1 MLIGGLESAGH
12 GIGAHFKGFVVDGFS
27 REHCTFSNRLNLFAT
42 TGADDSSE
50 GMRFGKFNKTINFRF
65 AAFPS
70 EGFDHRGEAKGR
82 ELCLPDGA

>member
-1 MLIGGLESAGH
+1 
-12 GIGAHFKGFVVDGFS
+12 
-27 REHCTFSNRLNLFAT
+27 
-42 TGADDSSE
+42 
-50 GMRFGKFNKTINFRF
+50 MRFGKFNKTINFRF